1 MTSML
6 EVSDIPAL
14 RHWRDEQRRAGRR
27 VALVPT
33 MGSLHE
39 GHLALVD
46 EARRRADSVVLSVFV
61 NPLQFGPDEDFA
73 RYPRNLE
80 RDRGLAGGRGVD
92 LFFAPET
99 DALVPA
105 GAEIRV
111 IAGET
116 AERWEGSA
124 RPGHFTG
131 VLTIVAKLFHLVEP
145 EVACFGQKDIQQATL
160 IRRMARDL
168 NWSVELAIVPIMREA
183 DGLAMSSRNVYLS
196 PTERTNALSLSHGLR
211 AARDAWQG
219 GERSAAVLKRIV
231 QSSLRAAA
239 GVRAEYIA
247 VVEPE
252 KLRPV
257 SVAPAGTILAVAARV
272 GTTRLIDNVILA

>member
-1 MTSML
+1 ML

-124 RPGHFTG
+124 RPGHFAG

-160 IRRMARDL
+160 IRRMTRDL
-168 NWSVELAIVPIMREA
+168 NWSVELAIVPIVREA

-219 GERSAAVLKRIV
+219 GERSGAVLKRIV

>member
-124 RPGHFTG
+124 RPGHFAG

-168 NWSVELAIVPIMREA
+168 NWSVELAIVPIVREA

-219 GERSAAVLKRIV
+219 GERSGAVLKRIV

>member
-1 MTSML
+1 ML

-124 RPGHFTG
+124 RPGHFAG

-160 IRRMARDL
+160 IRRMTRDL

>member
-124 RPGHFTG
+124 RPGHFAG

-168 NWSVELAIVPIMREA
+168 NWSVELAIVPIVREA

>member
-14 RHWRDEQRRAGRR
+14 RHWRDEQRRVGRR

-80 RDRGLAGGRGVD
+80 RDRGLAAGRGVD
-92 LFFAPET
+92 LFFAPAT

-160 IRRMARDL
+160 IRRMTRDL
-168 NWSVELAIVPIMREA
+168 NWSVELAIVPIVREA

-257 SVAPAGTILAVAARV
+257 SVAAAGTILAVAARV

>member
-160 IRRMARDL
+160 IRTMTRDL

-247 VVEPE
+247 VVEPG

>member
-1 MTSML
+1 ML

-80 RDRGLAGGRGVD
+80 RDRGLAAGRGVD

-160 IRRMARDL
+160 IRRMTRDL
-168 NWSVELAIVPIMREA
+168 NWSVELAIVPIVREA

-257 SVAPAGTILAVAARV
+257 SVAAAGTILAVAARV

>member
-80 RDRGLAGGRGVD
+80 RDRGLAAGRGVD

-160 IRRMARDL
+160 IRRMTRDL
-168 NWSVELAIVPIMREA
+168 NWSVELAIVPIVREA

-257 SVAPAGTILAVAARV
+257 SVAAAGTILAVAARV

>member
-1 MTSML
+1 ML

-160 IRRMARDL
+160 IRRMTRDL